1 MIVLAAVAQ
10 DWRALEIVGL
20 KGDGDIVLPAAK
32 KLESFNIKKRK
43 IKAKLENRGLEENDR
58 LDLESELVMLEK
70 QIERIQLRRPK
81 INWIYIICM

>member
-1 MIVLAAVAQ
+1 M
-10 DWRALEIVGL
+10 
-20 KGDGDIVLPAAK
+20 PAAK